1 VTVGNAISDTAT
13 LSGATTTP
21 VATGTMTFKLY
32 GPFSSNDP
40 TTDTCVDSGAGAN
53 LVTTITVN
61 SIGSP
66 NASGDYVVSSG
77 DYNPSPALAA
87 GRYQWVA
94 SYSGDANNSSAS
106 TACKDSGEASV
117 ISKSNSSI
125 ATAQV
130 LVPNDS
136 AQVTPNTATG
146 TITFYLFKPGVTC
159 SVANIASSSYS
170 QAVTPLSSGGAS
182 TSNTSNTDTLA
193 GSHAAALGTWHWLAR
208 YSGDGSLNGSD
219 GPFDAN
225 GACTEA
231 FSISE

>member
-1 VTVGNAISDTAT
+1 
-13 LSGATTTP
+13 
-21 VATGTMTFKLY
+21 MTFKLY

-53 LVTTITVN
+53 LVTTIVVN

-66 NASGDYVVSSG
+66 NANGDYVVSSG
-77 DYNPSPALAA
+77 NYNPSPALAA

-94 SYSGDANNSSAS
+94 SYSGDGNNSSAS
-106 TACKDSGEASV
+106 TACKDTGEASV

-159 SVANIASSSYS
+159 SVANIGNATYS

-182 TSNTSNTDTLA
+182 TTNSSNTDTLA
-193 GSHAAALGTWHWLAR
+193 GLPGSPDHAAALGTWHWLAR
-208 YSGDGSLNGSD
+208 YSGNGSLNGSD

-231 FSISE
+231 FTISE